1 MKLEHSALIVVDLNA
16 AIQKIVSHPYPY
28 SWVEI
33 EANNRALMSYFLAEN
48 CPVFVTSVQPKIL
61 PKSWGKAFGRQLI
74 TDIAGVEEVIKFG
87 PSIFTQSDA
96 GLAEKLKAQGITKVF
111 FSGISTSNG
120 VFKSAKDAVAEQ
132 GFDVVLVRDATADR
146 NASGYEKII
155 KDEFPKIGEIQT
167 TVEILMKNER

>member
-1 MKLEHSALIVVDLNA
+1 MKNSALIVVDLNA
-16 AIQKIVSHPYPY
+16 TIQKIVKNPYPH

-33 EANNRALMSYFLAEN
+33 EANNRTLMTAFLVES
-48 CPVFVTSVQPKIL
+48 CPVYVTSVQPKLL
-61 PKSWGKAFGRQLI
+61 PKSWGRAFGKQLI
-74 TDIAGVEEVIKFG
+74 TDIAGAREVVKFG

-120 VFKSAKDAVAEQ
+120 VFKSAKDAAEQ

-146 NASGYEKII
+146 SASGYEKII
-155 KDEFPKIGEIQT
+155 KDEFLKIGEIQT
-167 TVEILMKNER
+167 TEEILAKNER